1 MNYEIYP
8 LFSKPVY
15 VRKLDLDCHKILKL
29 IDNNFEQAGVKDN
42 INSNVENITSASVNK
57 KVLENKKLKFIKN
70 IVEKELKFYT
80 EEILRYTN
88 RFKMTTSWFTKSKP
102 NQQSNYHSH
111 TNSMFSGVLYLQAF
125 ENSGNISFT
134 DYRNNSMF
142 NLIPKD
148 YNVYNSIEY
157 YFRIEPG
164 LILFFPSEM
173 HHKILT
179 NRSKKT
185 RFSLAFNFI
194 PIGNINNE
202 NSDSFL
208 KI

>member
-1 MNYEIYP
+1 
-8 LFSKPVY
+8 
-15 VRKLDLDCHKILKL
+15 
-29 IDNNFEQAGVKDN
+29 
-42 INSNVENITSASVNK
+42 
-57 KVLENKKLKFIKN
+57 
-70 IVEKELKFYT
+70 
-80 EEILRYTN
+80 
-88 RFKMTTSWFTKSKP
+88 
-102 NQQSNYHSH
+102 
-111 TNSMFSGVLYLQAF
+111 
-125 ENSGNISFT
+125 
-134 DYRNNSMF
+134 MF

-179 NRSKKT
+179 NRSNKT